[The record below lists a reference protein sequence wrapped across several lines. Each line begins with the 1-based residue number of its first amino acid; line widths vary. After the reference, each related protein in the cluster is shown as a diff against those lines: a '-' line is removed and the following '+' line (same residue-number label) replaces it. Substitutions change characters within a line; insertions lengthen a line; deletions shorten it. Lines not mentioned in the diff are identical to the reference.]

1 MSALILDANAYS
13 DFLRGNP
20 IMARAVR
27 DAQEVHLP
35 LIVLG
40 ELLAG
45 FAAGTRT
52 QSNRETLARF
62 MVQPRVHLMNP
73 DEKTAQQ
80 YADLYKWLRD
90 HGRPIPTND
99 LWIAAVVRQ
108 HRMPLLTF
116 DKHFAGIPGVD
127 LMDAT

>member
-1 MSALILDANAYS
+1 MSAIILDANAYS
-13 DFLRGNP
+13 YHLAGEP
-20 IMARAVR
+20 LSVRALN
-27 DAQEVHLP
+27 DAHEIHLP

-40 ELLAG
+40 ELLGG
-45 FAAGTRT
+45 FAAG
-52 QSNRETLARF
+52 NREQKNREALARF
-62 MVQPRVHLMNP
+62 MAAPRVYLMHP

-99 LWIAAVVRQ
+99 LWIAALVRQ
-108 HRMPLLTF
+108 HRIPLLTF
-116 DKHFAGIPGVD
+116 DKHFAGMPGVD